1 MSFDHCS
8 NGFYDEKNCKTVC
21 KFMKLKE
28 EEKLKNDIEV
38 EVNN

>member
-8 NGFYDEKNCKTVC
+8 NAFYDEKNCKTVC
-21 KFMKLKE
+21 KVMKLKE